1 MDDITLTP
9 AEQRAKATLNR
20 LNQKRLELTKKRD
33 KIEKEQLAPI
43 EVELKSVLDEI
54 IRINRARNSRK

>member
-43 EVELKSVLDEI
+43 EVELKSVLDKI